1 MSSSAPHTA
10 HPGSVRDTVNIGV
23 DVGGTKIL
31 AALVDAQ
38 GRILDRQRIATPAR
52 DVHATIDAIVAAID
66 TVIAGHTRSPDSAGS
81 VGSVGIGIAALVDS
95 DRSRVVF
102 APNLGWSQVPLA
114 DEVADRIGRRVVIE
128 NDANAAA
135 WGEFRHG
142 SGRQFEDAVVV
153 TVGTGIG
160 GGLILD
166 GRLRRG
172 AHGMAAEI
180 GHITVVPDG
189 RLCGCGRRGC
199 WEQYAS
205 GSALVRIAREFASER
220 RGEADLLL
228 SLGDGS
234 PEGIRGRHVTEAAR
248 KGDPVALAAFHEVGA
263 WLGRGLADLTAVVDP
278 QAYIIGGGV
287 SDAGEML
294 VDPARR
300 EHHHLVAEYGGRS
313 VPTVVTAT
321 LGNDAGVVGAADLAR
336 IDDVESG
343 SANDVEGGAVHEGA
357 GN

>member
-1 MSSSAPHTA
+1 MASGTPLSGPDAAVAAPV
-10 HPGSVRDTVNIGV
+10 SVGV

-31 AALVDAQ
+31 AALVDEGGQIVA
-38 GRILDRQRIATPAR
+38 RERVATPPR
-52 DVHATIDAIVAAID
+52 DVRATITAIVT
-66 TVIAGHTRSPDSAGS
+66 TVDDLIRDHPEP
-81 VGSVGIGIAALVDS
+81 VGAVGIGVAALVDG
-95 DRSRVVF
+95 DRSQVVF

-114 DEVADRIGRRVVIE
+114 DEVGRLLQRRVVVE

-135 WGEFRHG
+135 WGEFQHG
-142 SGRQFEDAVVV
+142 SGRPFDDAVVI

-180 GHITVVPDG
+180 GHITLVPDG
-189 RLCGCGRRGC
+189 RVCGCGRRGC

-220 RGEADLLL
+220 RAEADRLL

-234 PEGIRGRHVTEAAR
+234 PEGIRGRHVTDAAR
-248 KGDPVALAAFHEVGA
+248 DGDPVAIAAFTEVGRA
-263 WLGRGLADLTAVVDP
+263 LGRGMADLTAVIDP
-278 QAYIIGGGV
+278 QVFIIGGGV

-294 VDPARR
+294 VEPARR
-300 EHHHLVAEYGGRS
+300 EHEMLVAGYGGRA
-313 VPTVVTAT
+313 VPAVVTAR

-336 IDDVESG
+336 TD
-343 SANDVEGGAVHEGA
+343 
-357 GN
+357 

>member
-1 MSSSAPHTA
+1 MVSDATLND
-10 HPGSVRDTVNIGV
+10 PGAAAQTPVSIGV

-31 AALVDAQ
+31 AAIVDPH
-38 GRILDRQRIATPAR
+38 GRILSRQRIPTPAR
-52 DVHATIDAIVAAID
+52 DVQATIDAIVTAIE
-66 TVIAGHTRSPDSAGS
+66 TLVDSHPGP
-81 VGSVGIGIAALVDS
+81 VDSVGIGVAALVDG
-95 DRSRVVF
+95 DRSSVVF
-102 APNLGWSQVPLA
+102 APNLGWAEVPLA
-114 DEVADRIGRRVVIE
+114 EAVAQRIHRRVVVE

-142 SGRQFEDAVVV
+142 AGRRFDDAVVI

-160 GGLILD
+160 GGLILE

-180 GHITVVPDG
+180 GHITLVPDG
-189 RLCGCGRRGC
+189 RVCGCGRRGC

-205 GSALVRIAREFASER
+205 GSALVRIARDFAGDR
-220 RGEADLLL
+220 RGEAHVLL

-248 KGDPVALAAFHEVGA
+248 HGDPVALAAFAEVGL
-263 WLGRGLADLTAVVDP
+263 WLGRGMADLTAVLDP

-294 VDPARR
+294 VEPARR
-300 EHHHLVAEYGGRS
+300 EHAHLVAQYGGRE
-313 VPTVVTAT
+313 VPGVVAAS

-336 IDDVESG
+336 E
-343 SANDVEGGAVHEGA
+343 E
-357 GN
+357 

>member
-1 MSSSAPHTA
+1 MTTA
-10 HPGSVRDTVNIGV
+10 AQPSIGDDAGLLPVSIGV

-31 AALVDAQ
+31 AAVVDVR
-38 GRILDRQRIATPAR
+38 GRILRRERIATPAR
-52 DVHATIDAIVAAID
+52 DVQATIEAIVTAIMTLAD
-66 TVIAGHTRSPDSAGS
+66 GYPEPVD
-81 VGSVGIGIAALVDS
+81 SVGIGVAALVDG

-102 APNLGWSQVPLA
+102 APNLGWSQVGLA
-114 DEVADRIGRRVVIE
+114 DAVADRTQRRVVVE

-135 WGEFRHG
+135 WGEFKHG
-142 SGRQFEDAVVV
+142 SGRDFDDAVVI

-166 GRLRRG
+166 SRLRRG

-189 RLCGCGRRGC
+189 RICGCGRRGC

-205 GSALVRIAREFASER
+205 GSALVRTARELAADR
-220 RGEADLLL
+220 RGDAHLLL

-234 PEGIRGRHVTEAAR
+234 PEGVRGRHVTEAAR
-248 KGDPVALAAFHEVGA
+248 LGDPVALAAFTEIGM
-263 WLGRGLADLTAVVDP
+263 WLGRGMADLTAVIDP

-294 VDPARR
+294 VAPARR
-300 EHHHLVAEYGGRS
+300 EHTELVSKYGGRE
-313 VPTVVTAT
+313 VPVVVTAS
-321 LGNDAGVVGAADLAR
+321 LGNDAGVVGAADLALS
-336 IDDVESG
+336 E
-343 SANDVEGGAVHEGA
+343 
-357 GN
+357 